1 MNKFES
7 HIIFIL
13 YIGWIGS
20 FGSIFANKNTAQ
32 PYAKKKKKAQPKRF
46 TKNIYSPTQVIQLI
60 TSHKTY
66 PRYWVIYTNY

>member
-32 PYAKKKKKAQPKRF
+32 PYAKKKKKSSAQEVYK
-46 TKNIYSPTQVIQLI
+46 KYL
-60 TSHKTY
+60 
-66 PRYWVIYTNY
+66 

>member
-32 PYAKKKKKAQPKRF
+32 PYAKKKKKKLSPRGLQKIF
-46 TKNIYSPTQVIQLI
+46 IVQHKLYNSSLHTKPIQGI
-60 TSHKTY
+60 G
-66 PRYWVIYTNY
+66 